1 MAPRLHVGRWRV
13 HSLRYV
19 RNEPTFAGFKIQRR
33 PQGRPVI
40 DSSPPVHY
48 MPPLSSRV
56 RWGTAVAIA
65 FVGGVL
71 LASGKGWTRL
81 GFASDQSVAGIS
93 GPVAPAEGFAPIADR
108 VTPAV
113 VSIQVDLKTR
123 APTAR
128 MRQIPPGSIPPGMQ
142 QFFDFGQPQ
151 PQRPRIQEASGS
163 GFIVTKDGYILT
175 NNHVITAED
184 HTTVADRITVKLL
197 DGRVFNAKVIG
208 HDPLTDVAVL
218 KIDGNNFPTIP
229 LGDDTKEKVGNWVIA
244 IGNPLG
250 VLDFTVTAG
259 IVSAKNRSLPG
270 LLGNDRY
277 AISDLIQTDAAINP
291 GNSGGPL
298 INTSGQVIGI
308 NNAIASET
316 GYYAGYGFAVPI
328 TLAKKVMDDLI
339 AHGHVRFGILGVAIS
354 AVDAD
359 AAAVAK
365 LDHVYGVLVEG
376 FNPDTPD
383 NPARKAGLQEG
394 DVIIS
399 IDGVTADRVST
410 LQRVLRNHAPGETV
424 HLEIVRYGKK
434 MTADVKLAPQPTDSA
449 TSVATAAPAPSAG
462 VAGTKLGVTL
472 APLPPVDQRPKGF
485 PSHGV
490 LITDV
495 VSLGPSFGAGKLSP
509 GMVITEVLFP
519 TPRKQ
524 INSVADMQSVLSNM
538 KAGDYISLNVA
549 QPDGQ
554 GGVVNSVVNI
564 RLGQ

>member
-1 MAPRLHVGRWRV
+1 
-13 HSLRYV
+13 
-19 RNEPTFAGFKIQRR
+19 
-33 PQGRPVI
+33 
-40 DSSPPVHY
+40 

-56 RWGTAVAIA
+56 RWGTAVAMA

-81 GFASDQSVAGIS
+81 GFAQDKSLVSIAPAG
-93 GPVAPAEGFAPIADR
+93 APAEGFSAIADR
-108 VTPAV
+108 ATPAV
-113 VSIQVDLKTR
+113 VSIQVDVKTK
-123 APTAR
+123 APAAR
-128 MRQIPPGSIPPGMQ
+128 IRQNIPPGMIPPGME
-142 QFFDFGQPQ
+142 QFFNFGPQ
-151 PQRPRIQEASGS
+151 QQQRPSVQEASGS

-175 NNHVITAED
+175 NNHVITGMD
-184 HTTVADRITVKLL
+184 HTTVADRISVKLM
-197 DGRVFNAKVIG
+197 DGRVFNAKVVG
-208 HDPLTDVAVL
+208 HDPSTDVAVL
-218 KIDGNNFPTIP
+218 KIDGDNFPTIP
-229 LGDDTKEKVGNWVIA
+229 LGDDTKERVGNWVLA

-270 LLGNDRY
+270 LLGNDKY

-339 AHGHVRFGILGVAIS
+339 AHGHVRFGILGVAITE
-354 AVDAD
+354 VDAD

-365 LDHVYGVLVEG
+365 LDHVYGVLVQG

-399 IDGVTADRVST
+399 ADGQPADRVSS
-410 LQRVLRNHAPGETV
+410 LQRVVRNHAPGEIV
-424 HLEIVRYGKK
+424 KLEYVRYGKK
-434 MTADVKLAPQPTDSA
+434 MTADVKLAPRPADS
-449 TSVATAAPAPSAG
+449 TAAIASSAPASAEG
-462 VAGTKLGVTL
+462 VVGTKLGATL
-472 APLPPVDQRPKGF
+472 APLPPADQRPKGF
-485 PSHGV
+485 PNHGV
-490 LITDV
+490 LVTDV
-495 VSLGPSFGAGKLSP
+495 VSLGPSYGAGKLSP

-519 TPRKQ
+519 TPRKT
-524 INSVADMQSVLSNM
+524 INSVADLQAVLKDL

-554 GGVVNSVVNI
+554 GGAVNSVVNI

>member
-1 MAPRLHVGRWRV
+1 
-13 HSLRYV
+13 
-19 RNEPTFAGFKIQRR
+19 
-33 PQGRPVI
+33 
-40 DSSPPVHY
+40 
-48 MPPLSSRV
+48 MPHFSSRA

-65 FVGGVL
+65 FVGGVA

-81 GFASDQSVAGIS
+81 GFAQDNSVAGIS
-93 GPVAPAEGFAPIADR
+93 GPVAPAQGFAPIADR
-108 VTPAV
+108 ATPAV
-113 VSIQVDLKTR
+113 VSIQVDLKTKPLNSR
-123 APTAR
+123 IRT
-128 MRQIPPGSIPPGMQ
+128 MPPGSIPPGMQ
-142 QFFDFGQPQ
+142 QFFNFGQPQ
-151 PQRPRIQEASGS
+151 PQRPQIQEASGS

-197 DGRVFNAKVIG
+197 DGRVFTAKVVG
-208 HDPLTDVAVL
+208 HDPSTDVAVL

-270 LLGNDRY
+270 LLGNDKY

-308 NNAIASET
+308 NNAIASGT

-339 AHGHVRFGILGVAIS
+339 AHGHVRFGILGVVIS
-354 AVDAD
+354 EVDAD

-365 LDHVYGVLVEG
+365 LDHVYGVLVQG

-383 NPARKAGLQEG
+383 NPARKAGLEEG

-399 IDGVTADRVST
+399 ADGIPADRVST
-410 LQRVLRNHAPGETV
+410 LQRVIRNHAPGETV
-424 HLEIVRYGKK
+424 HLEFIRYGKK
-434 MTADVKLAPQPTDSA
+434 MTADVKLAARPTDSTA
-449 TSVATAAPAPSAG
+449 TVASAAPSPGAS
-462 VAGTKLGVTL
+462 VAGTKLGVSL
-472 APLPPVDQRPKGF
+472 SPLPPVDQRPKGF

-490 LITDV
+490 LVTDV
-495 VSLGPSFGAGKLSP
+495 VSLGPSFGPRKLSP
-509 GMVITEVLFP
+509 GMVITEVLYP
-519 TPRKQ
+519 TPRKPV
-524 INSVADMQSVLSNM
+524 NSIADLQSVLTNM

-549 QPDGQ
+549 QPDGN
-554 GGVVNSVVNI
+554 GGVANSVVNI

>member
-1 MAPRLHVGRWRV
+1 
-13 HSLRYV
+13 
-19 RNEPTFAGFKIQRR
+19 
-33 PQGRPVI
+33 
-40 DSSPPVHY
+40 

-56 RWGTAVAIA
+56 RWGAAVAVA

-81 GFASDQSVAGIS
+81 GFAQSGSSAIAGS
-93 GPVAPAEGFAPIADR
+93 ANVAPADGFADIADR

-113 VSIQVDLKTR
+113 VSIQVDTKTR
-123 APTAR
+123 AMP
-128 MRQIPPGSIPPGMQ
+128 MRIHQQIPPGMIPPGME
-142 QFFDFGQPQ
+142 QFFDFGQPR
-151 PQRPRIQEASGS
+151 QRPSVQEASGS
-163 GFIVTKDGYILT
+163 GFIVSRDGYILT
-175 NNHVITAED
+175 NNHVITGMD
-184 HTTVADRITVKLL
+184 HKTVADKITVKLL

-208 HDPLTDVAVL
+208 NDPTTDVAVL

-229 LGDDTKEKVGNWVIA
+229 LGDDTQARVGEWVLA

-291 GNSGGPL
+291 GNSGGPM
-298 INTSGQVIGI
+298 INTRGEAIGI

-339 AHGHVRFGILGVAIS
+339 AHGHVRFGILGVAITD
-354 AVDAD
+354 VDAD

-365 LDHVYGVLVEG
+365 LDHVYGVLVQG

-383 NPARKAGLQEG
+383 NPARKAGLEEG
-394 DVIIS
+394 DVIICA
-399 IDGVTADRVST
+399 DGHPADRVSS
-410 LQRVLRNHAPGETV
+410 LQRVVRNHAPGEIV
-424 HLEIVRYGKK
+424 HLEFVRYGKK
-434 MTADVKLAPQPTDSA
+434 MTADVKLAPRPTDAS
-449 TSVATAAPAPSAG
+449 TATASAAPSPTNG
-462 VAGTKLGVTL
+462 VAGTKLGATI
-472 APLPPVDQRPKGF
+472 APLPPADQRPAGF

-490 LITDV
+490 LVTDV
-495 VSLGPSFGAGKLSP
+495 VSLGPSYGPGKLAP
-509 GMVITEVLFP
+509 GMVITEVLYP
-519 TPRKQ
+519 TPRRQ
-524 INSVADMQSVLSNM
+524 INSVADLQSVLATL

-549 QPDGQ
+549 TPDGR
-554 GGVVNSVVNI
+554 GGVVNSVANI

>member
-1 MAPRLHVGRWRV
+1 
-13 HSLRYV
+13 
-19 RNEPTFAGFKIQRR
+19 
-33 PQGRPVI
+33 
-40 DSSPPVHY
+40 
-48 MPPLSSRV
+48 MPPISSRV

-81 GFASDQSVAGIS
+81 GFAQDGSSSNVNAMVPGGS
-93 GPVAPAEGFAPIADR
+93 GFADIAAKA
-108 VTPAV
+108 TPAV
-113 VSIQVDLKTR
+113 VSIQVDIKTR
-123 APTAR
+123 APTGRAQQ
-128 MRQIPPGSIPPGMQ
+128 QIPRGMIPPGMQ
-142 QFFDFGQPQ
+142 QFFNFGQPQ
-151 PQRPRIQEASGS
+151 RPAVQEASGS

-175 NNHVITAED
+175 NNHVITGED
-184 HTTVADRITVKLL
+184 HTTVADKITVTLL

-208 HDPLTDVAVL
+208 HDPSTDVAVL

-229 LGDDTKEKVGNWVIA
+229 LGDDTKARVGQWVLA

-270 LLGNDRY
+270 LLGNDKY
-277 AISDLIQTDAAINP
+277 AISDLLQTDAAINP

-298 INTSGQVIGI
+298 INTQGEVIGI

-339 AHGHVRFGILGVAIS
+339 AHGHVRFGILGVVITN
-354 AVDAD
+354 VDAD

-365 LDHVYGVLVEG
+365 LDHIYGVLVEG

-383 NPARKAGLQEG
+383 NPARKAGLEEG

-399 IDGVTADRVST
+399 ADGQPADRVSS
-410 LQRVLRNHAPGETV
+410 LQRVIRNHAPGEIV
-424 HLEIVRYGKK
+424 HLEFVRYGKK
-434 MTADVKLAPQPTDSA
+434 MTADVRLAERPADS
-449 TSVATAAPAPSAG
+449 TGTVASAVTGSSDG
-462 VAGTKLGVTL
+462 VAGTKLGATIS
-472 APLPPVDQRPKGF
+472 PLPSADQRPPGF

-490 LITDV
+490 LVANVT
-495 VSLGPSFGAGKLSP
+495 SLGPSYSKLAP
-509 GMVITEVLFP
+509 GMVITEVLYP
-519 TPRKQ
+519 TPRRA
-524 INSVADMQSVLSNM
+524 INSVADLQSVLSSM

-549 QPDGQ
+549 GPDGN
-554 GGVVNSVVNI
+554 GGVANSVVNI

>member
-1 MAPRLHVGRWRV
+1 
-13 HSLRYV
+13 
-19 RNEPTFAGFKIQRR
+19 
-33 PQGRPVI
+33 
-40 DSSPPVHY
+40 

-81 GFASDQSVAGIS
+81 GFAQDGSSANG
-93 GPVAPAEGFAPIADR
+93 APIAPSAGFASIADKA
-108 VTPAV
+108 TPAV
-113 VSIQVDLKTR
+113 VSIQVDTKSR
-123 APTAR
+123 APAR
-128 MRQIPPGSIPPGMQ
+128 LRGQQIPPGAIPPGMQ

-151 PQRPRIQEASGS
+151 QRPSVQEASGS

-175 NNHVITAED
+175 NNHVITGED
-184 HTTVADRITVKLL
+184 RTTVADRISVKLL
-197 DGRVFNAKVIG
+197 DGRVFTAKVVG
-208 HDPLTDVAVL
+208 HDPSTDVAVL
-218 KIDGNNFPTIP
+218 KIDGSNFPTIP
-229 LGDDTKEKVGNWVIA
+229 LGDDTKARVGDWVIA

-270 LLGNDRY
+270 LLGNDHY
-277 AISDLIQTDAAINP
+277 AISDLLQTDAAINP

-298 INTSGQVIGI
+298 VNTSGEVIGI

-354 AVDAD
+354 EVDAD

-365 LDHVYGVLVEG
+365 LDHVYGVLVQG

-383 NPARKAGLQEG
+383 NPARKAGLEEG

-399 IDGVTADRVST
+399 ADGQPADRVSS
-410 LQRVLRNHAPGETV
+410 LQRVIRNHAPGEIV
-424 HLEIVRYGKK
+424 HLEFVRYGKK
-434 MTADVKLAPQPTDSA
+434 MTADVKLAERPSDSTATVASNSA
-449 TSVATAAPAPSAG
+449 TSTNG
-462 VAGTKLGVTL
+462 VSGTKLGATI
-472 APLPPVDQRPKGF
+472 APLPPVDQRPPGF
-485 PSHGV
+485 PNHGV
-490 LITDV
+490 LVTDV
-495 VSLGPSFGAGKLSP
+495 VSLGPSFGPGKLSP
-509 GMVITEVLFP
+509 GMVITEVLYP
-519 TPRKQ
+519 TPRRA
-524 INSVADMQSVLSNM
+524 INSVADLQSVLNSM

-549 QPDGQ
+549 LPDGK
-554 GGVVNSVVNI
+554 GGVVNSVANI

>member
-1 MAPRLHVGRWRV
+1 
-13 HSLRYV
+13 
-19 RNEPTFAGFKIQRR
+19 
-33 PQGRPVI
+33 
-40 DSSPPVHY
+40 
-48 MPPLSSRV
+48 MPPISSRV

-81 GFASDQSVAGIS
+81 GFAQDGSSSATSAANFPGD
-93 GPVAPAEGFAPIADR
+93 GFAAIADKA
-108 VTPAV
+108 TPAV
-113 VSIQVDLKTR
+113 VSIQVDTKSR
-123 APTAR
+123 APTR
-128 MRQIPPGSIPPGMQ
+128 IRQQVPRGMIPPGME

-151 PQRPRIQEASGS
+151 QRPSVQEASGS

-175 NNHVITAED
+175 NNHVITGED
-184 HTTVADRITVKLL
+184 HTTVADKISVKLL

-208 HDPLTDVAVL
+208 NDPTTDVAVL

-229 LGDDTKEKVGNWVIA
+229 LGDDTKARVGEWVLA

-270 LLGNDRY
+270 LLGNDHY

-298 INTSGQVIGI
+298 VNTRGEVIGI

-328 TLAKKVMDDLI
+328 TLAKKVMDDII

-354 AVDAD
+354 EVDAD

-365 LDHVYGVLVEG
+365 LDHVHGVLVQG

-399 IDGVTADRVST
+399 VDGQPADRMSS
-410 LQRVLRNHAPGETV
+410 LQRVIRNHAPGETV
-424 HLEIVRYGKK
+424 HLEFVRYGKK
-434 MTADVKLAPQPTDSA
+434 MTADVKLAERPADSTA
-449 TSVATAAPAPSAG
+449 SVASVNPASTNG
-462 VAGTKLGVTL
+462 VAGTKLGATI
-472 APLPPVDQRPKGF
+472 APIPPADQRPPGF
-485 PSHGV
+485 PNNGV
-490 LITDV
+490 LVTDV
-495 VSLGPSFGAGKLSP
+495 VSLGPSYGKLSP
-509 GMVITEVLFP
+509 GMVITAVLYP
-519 TPRKQ
+519 TPRRA
-524 INSVADMQSVLSNM
+524 INSVTDLQNVLNSI

-549 QPDGQ
+549 AP
-554 GGVVNSVVNI
+554 GGGGTVQNSVVNI
-564 RLGQ
+564 QLGQ

>member
-1 MAPRLHVGRWRV
+1 
-13 HSLRYV
+13 
-19 RNEPTFAGFKIQRR
+19 
-33 PQGRPVI
+33 
-40 DSSPPVHY
+40 
-48 MPPLSSRV
+48 MPPISPRV
-56 RWGTAVAIA
+56 RWATAVAIA
-65 FVGGVL
+65 FVGGVA

-81 GFASDQSVAGIS
+81 GFAQGSSAAISPVAG
-93 GPVAPAEGFAPIADR
+93 APADGFATIADR

-113 VSIQVDLKTR
+113 VSIQVDTKTKP
-123 APTAR
+123 PTAR
-128 MRQIPPGSIPPGMQ
+128 IRQGIPPGMLPPGME
-142 QFFDFGQPQ
+142 QFFNFGPQ
-151 PQRPRIQEASGS
+151 PTRPSVQEASGS

-175 NNHVITAED
+175 NNHVITGMD
-184 HTTVADRITVKLL
+184 RTTVADRITVKLM
-197 DGRVFNAKVIG
+197 DGRVFSAKVVG
-208 HDPLTDVAVL
+208 HDPSTDVAVL
-218 KIDGNNFPTIP
+218 KIDGNNFPTVP
-229 LGDDTKEKVGNWVIA
+229 LGDDTKERVGNWVIA

-339 AHGHVRFGILGVAIS
+339 AHGEVRFGILGVAITD
-354 AVDAD
+354 VDAD

-365 LDHVYGVLVEG
+365 LDHVYGVLIQG

-394 DVIIS
+394 DVIVS
-399 IDGVTADRVST
+399 ADGQPADRVSS
-410 LQRVLRNHAPGETV
+410 LQRVIRNHAPGETV
-424 HLEIVRYGKK
+424 HLEFVRYGKK
-434 MTADVKLAPQPTDSA
+434 MTADVKLAPRPADSA
-449 TSVATAAPAPSAG
+449 AATASVSPTSTKG
-462 VAGTKLGVTL
+462 VVGTKLGATL
-472 APLPPVDQRPKGF
+472 APLPPADQRPKGF
-485 PSHGV
+485 PDHGV
-490 LITDV
+490 LVTDV
-495 VSLGPSFGAGKLSP
+495 VTLGPSYGPGKLAP
-509 GMVITEVLFP
+509 GMVITDVLYP
-519 TPRKQ
+519 TPRRA
-524 INSVADMQSVLSNM
+524 INSVADLQSVLNSM

-549 QPDGQ
+549 QPDGR
-554 GGVVNSVVNI
+554 GGAASSVVNI

>member
-1 MAPRLHVGRWRV
+1 
-13 HSLRYV
+13 
-19 RNEPTFAGFKIQRR
+19 
-33 PQGRPVI
+33 
-40 DSSPPVHY
+40 
-48 MPPLSSRV
+48 MPHFSSRV
-56 RWGTAVAIA
+56 RWGIAVAIA
-65 FVGGVL
+65 FVGGVA

-81 GFASDQSVAGIS
+81 GFAQDGSTSAAAIAATVPAS
-93 GPVAPAEGFAPIADR
+93 GFSEIADHA
-108 VTPAV
+108 TPAV
-113 VSIQVDLKTR
+113 VSIQVDTKSR
-123 APTAR
+123 APTR
-128 MRQIPPGSIPPGMQ
+128 VRQQVPRGMLPPGME

-151 PQRPRIQEASGS
+151 QRPSVEEASGS

-175 NNHVITAED
+175 NNHVITGSD
-184 HTTVADRITVKLL
+184 HTTVADQIHVKLM

-208 HDPLTDVAVL
+208 HDPSTDVAVL

-229 LGDDTKEKVGNWVIA
+229 LGDDTKAKVGEWVVA

-298 INTSGQVIGI
+298 INTRGEVIGI

-339 AHGHVRFGILGVAIS
+339 AHGHVRFGILGVAITE
-354 AVDAD
+354 VDAD

-365 LDHVYGVLVEG
+365 LDHVYGVLVQG

-399 IDGVTADRVST
+399 ADGQTADRVSS
-410 LQRVLRNHAPGETV
+410 LQRVIRNHAPGETV
-424 HLEIVRYGKK
+424 HLEFVRYGKK
-434 MTADVKLAPQPTDSA
+434 MTADVKLAERPADS
-449 TSVATAAPAPSAG
+449 TSQIASAAPSATKG
-462 VAGTKLGVTL
+462 VAGAKLGATL
-472 APLPPVDQRPKGF
+472 APLPPAGQRPPGF
-485 PSHGV
+485 PDHGV
-490 LITDV
+490 LVTDV
-495 VSLGPSFGAGKLSP
+495 VTLGPSYGVGKLAP
-509 GMVITEVLFP
+509 GMVITEILYP
-519 TPRKQ
+519 TPRRQ
-524 INSVADMQSVLSNM
+524 VNSVADLQAVLNSM
-538 KAGDYISLNVA
+538 KAGDYVSLNVA
-549 QPDGQ
+549 QPDGR
-554 GGVVNSVVNI
+554 GGSVNSVVNI

>member
-1 MAPRLHVGRWRV
+1 
-13 HSLRYV
+13 
-19 RNEPTFAGFKIQRR
+19 
-33 PQGRPVI
+33 
-40 DSSPPVHY
+40 

-81 GFASDQSVAGIS
+81 GFAQDKTSAFSPVAG
-93 GPVAPAEGFAPIADR
+93 APADGFASIADR

-113 VSIQVDLKTR
+113 VSIQVDVKTK
-123 APTAR
+123 APSAR
-128 MRQIPPGSIPPGMQ
+128 IRQNIPPGMLPPGME
-142 QFFDFGQPQ
+142 QFFNFGPQQ
-151 PQRPRIQEASGS
+151 PQRPSVQEASGS

-175 NNHVITAED
+175 NNHVVTGMD
-184 HTTVADRITVKLL
+184 HTTVADRISVKLM
-197 DGRVFNAKVIG
+197 DGRVFNAKVVG
-208 HDPLTDVAVL
+208 HDPTTDVAVL
-218 KIDGNNFPTIP
+218 KIDGSDFPTIP
-229 LGDDTKEKVGNWVIA
+229 LGDDTKARVGEWVLA

-270 LLGNDRY
+270 LLGTDRY
-277 AISDLIQTDAAINP
+277 SISDLIQTDAAINP
-291 GNSGGPL
+291 GNSGGPM
-298 INTSGQVIGI
+298 INTRGEVIGI

-354 AVDAD
+354 EVDAD

-365 LDHVYGVLVEG
+365 LDHVYGVLVQG
-376 FNPDTPD
+376 FNPDTPE

-399 IDGVTADRVST
+399 ADGKPADRVSS
-410 LQRVLRNHAPGETV
+410 LQRVVRNHAPGETIRI
-424 HLEIVRYGKK
+424 EYVRYGKK
-434 MTADVKLAPQPTDSA
+434 MTADVKLAPRPADS
-449 TSVATAAPAPSAG
+449 TAAIASTGPATTNG
-462 VAGTKLGVTL
+462 VVGTKLGATL
-472 APLPPVDQRPKGF
+472 APLPPPDQRPKGF

-490 LITDV
+490 LVTDV
-495 VSLGPSFGAGKLSP
+495 VSLGPSYGAGKLSP
-509 GMVITEVLFP
+509 GMVITEVLYP
-519 TPRKQ
+519 TPRKT
-524 INSVADMQSVLSNM
+524 INSVADLQAVLKSL

-549 QPDGQ
+549 QPDRQ
-554 GGVVNSVVNI
+554 GGAVNSVVNI
-564 RLGQ
+564 RLGE

>member
-1 MAPRLHVGRWRV
+1 
-13 HSLRYV
+13 
-19 RNEPTFAGFKIQRR
+19 
-33 PQGRPVI
+33 
-40 DSSPPVHY
+40 
-48 MPPLSSRV
+48 MPPISSRV

-81 GFASDQSVAGIS
+81 GFAHDSSLVSIS
-93 GPVAPAEGFAPIADR
+93 QPIAPADGFADIADKA
-108 VTPAV
+108 TPAV
-113 VSIQVDLKTR
+113 VSIQVDLKTK
-123 APTAR
+123 APSAR
-128 MRQIPPGSIPPGMQ
+128 IRQGMPQGMPPGMQ
-142 QFFDFGQPQ
+142 QFFNFGPQQ
-151 PQRPRIQEASGS
+151 PQRPSVQEASGS

-175 NNHVITAED
+175 NNHVITGTD
-184 HTTVADRITVKLL
+184 HTTVADKITIKLM
-197 DGRVFNAKVIG
+197 DGRVFQAKVIG
-208 HDPLTDVAVL
+208 HDPSTDIAVL

-229 LGDDTKEKVGNWVIA
+229 LGDDAKERVGNWVIA

-259 IVSAKNRSLPG
+259 IVSAKNRSLPA
-270 LLGNDRY
+270 LLGNDKY

-316 GYYAGYGFAVPI
+316 GYYSGYGFAVPI

-354 AVDAD
+354 DVDAD

-365 LDHVYGVLVEG
+365 LDHVYGVLVQG

-383 NPARKAGLQEG
+383 NPARKAGMEQG

-399 IDGVTADRVST
+399 ADGQPADRVSS
-410 LQRVLRNHAPGETV
+410 LQRVIRNHAPGEIV
-424 HLEIVRYGKK
+424 HLKFVRYGKT
-434 MTADVKLAPQPTDSA
+434 MTADVKLAPLPTDS
-449 TSVATAAPAPSAG
+449 TAAVAAVTPSPTSDG
-462 VAGTKLGVTL
+462 VVRTKLGATL
-472 APLPPVDQRPKGF
+472 SPLPPADQRPKGF

-490 LITDV
+490 LVTDV
-495 VSLGPSFGAGKLSP
+495 VSLGPSYGAGKLSP
-509 GMVITEVLFP
+509 GMVITDVLYP
-519 TPRKQ
+519 TPRKT
-524 INSVADMQSVLSNM
+524 INSVADLNAVLDKM

-549 QPDGQ
+549 VPDGQ
-554 GGVVNSVVNI
+554 GGAATTVVNI

>member
-1 MAPRLHVGRWRV
+1 
-13 HSLRYV
+13 
-19 RNEPTFAGFKIQRR
+19 
-33 PQGRPVI
+33 
-40 DSSPPVHY
+40 
-48 MPPLSSRV
+48 MPPISSRV
-56 RWGTAVAIA
+56 RWGTAVAVA
-65 FVGGVL
+65 FIGGVL

-81 GFASDQSVAGIS
+81 GFAQDGSTPAAIAPG
-93 GPVAPAEGFAPIADR
+93 GAPAAGFSSIADHA
-108 VTPAV
+108 TPAV
-113 VSIQVDLKTR
+113 VSIQVDTKSR
-123 APTAR
+123 APAR
-128 MRQIPPGSIPPGMQ
+128 IRQQIPRGMLPPGME

-151 PQRPRIQEASGS
+151 ARPSVEEASGS

-175 NNHVITAED
+175 NNHVITGAD
-184 HTTVADRITVKLL
+184 HTTVADQIHVKLM
-197 DGRVFNAKVIG
+197 DGRVFPAKVIG
-208 HDPLTDVAVL
+208 HDPSTDVAVL

-229 LGDDTKEKVGNWVIA
+229 LGDDTKAKVGDWVVA

-270 LLGNDRY
+270 LLGSDRY

-298 INTSGQVIGI
+298 VNTRGEVIGI

-339 AHGHVRFGILGVAIS
+339 AHGHVRFGILGVQIS
-354 AVDAD
+354 EVDAD

-365 LDHVYGVLVEG
+365 LDHVYGVLVQG

-399 IDGVTADRVST
+399 ADGQPADRVSS
-410 LQRVLRNHAPGETV
+410 LQRVIRNHAPGETV
-424 HLEIVRYGKK
+424 HLEFIRYGKK
-434 MTADVKLAPQPTDSA
+434 MAVDVKLAPRPADSTA
-449 TSVATAAPAPSAG
+449 ATQTSVNPTSTKG
-462 VAGTKLGVTL
+462 VAGTKLGATI
-472 APLPPVDQRPKGF
+472 APLPPPDQRPAGF
-485 PSHGV
+485 PDHGV
-490 LITDV
+490 LVTDV
-495 VSLGPSFGAGKLSP
+495 VSLGPSYSKLQP
-509 GMVITEVLFP
+509 GSVITEVLYP

-524 INSVADMQSVLSNM
+524 INSVADLQNVLNSM

-549 QPDGQ
+549 LPDGR
-554 GGVVNSVVNI
+554 GGVLNTVVNI

>member
-1 MAPRLHVGRWRV
+1 
-13 HSLRYV
+13 
-19 RNEPTFAGFKIQRR
+19 
-33 PQGRPVI
+33 
-40 DSSPPVHY
+40 

-65 FVGGVL
+65 FVGGVA

-81 GFASDQSVAGIS
+81 GFAQDNSLPTIS

-113 VSIQVDLKTR
+113 VSIQVDVKTK
-123 APTAR
+123 APSAR
-128 MRQIPPGSIPPGMQ
+128 IRQIPPGAIPPGME
-142 QFFDFGQPQ
+142 QFFNFGQPQ
-151 PQRPRIQEASGS
+151 QQRPRIQEASGS

-197 DGRVFNAKVIG
+197 DGRVFNAKVVG
-208 HDPLTDVAVL
+208 HDPSTDVAVL

-270 LLGNDRY
+270 LLGTDRY
-277 AISDLIQTDAAINP
+277 SISDLIQTDAAINP

-354 AVDAD
+354 DVDAD

-365 LDHVYGVLVEG
+365 LDHVYGVLVQG

-399 IDGVTADRVST
+399 ADGKPAYRVSA
-410 LQRVLRNHAPGETV
+410 LQRVIRNHAPGETV
-424 HLEIVRYGKK
+424 HLEFMRYGKK
-434 MTADVKLAPQPTDSA
+434 MSADVKLGTRPTDS
-449 TSVATAAPAPSAG
+449 TNQVAEASPAPTSTA
-462 VAGTKLGVTL
+462 VGTKLGVTL
-472 APLPPVDQRPKGF
+472 SPLPPADQRPKGF
-485 PSHGV
+485 PNHGV
-490 LITDV
+490 LVTDV
-495 VSLGPSFGAGKLSP
+495 VSLGASFGKLAP
-509 GMVITEVLFP
+509 GMVITEILYP
-519 TPRKQ
+519 TPRRPV
-524 INSVADMQSVLSNM
+524 NSVADIQNVLNGM
-538 KAGDYISLNVA
+538 KDGDYISLNVA
-549 QPDGQ
+549 QPDGS
-554 GGVVNSVVNI
+554 GGVANSVVNI
-564 RLGQ
+564 KLGQ

>member
-1 MAPRLHVGRWRV
+1 
-13 HSLRYV
+13 
-19 RNEPTFAGFKIQRR
+19 
-33 PQGRPVI
+33 
-40 DSSPPVHY
+40 
-48 MPPLSSRV
+48 MPPISSRV
-56 RWGTAVAIA
+56 RWGTAVAVA
-65 FVGGVL
+65 FIGGVV

-81 GFASDQSVAGIS
+81 GFAQDGS
-93 GPVAPAEGFAPIADR
+93 APAAIAPGGAPAAGFSSIADHA
-108 VTPAV
+108 TPAV
-113 VSIQVDLKTR
+113 VSIQVDTKSR
-123 APTAR
+123 APTR
-128 MRQIPPGSIPPGMQ
+128 IRQQIPRSMLPPGME

-151 PQRPRIQEASGS
+151 ARPSVEEASGS

-175 NNHVITAED
+175 NNHVITGAD
-184 HTTVADRITVKLL
+184 HTTVADQIHVKLM
-197 DGRVFNAKVIG
+197 DGRVFAAKVIG
-208 HDPLTDVAVL
+208 HDPSTDVAVL
-218 KIDGNNFPTIP
+218 KIDGDNFPTIP
-229 LGDDTKEKVGNWVIA
+229 LGDDTKARVGDWVVA

-270 LLGNDRY
+270 LLGSDRY

-298 INTSGQVIGI
+298 VNTRGEVIGI

-339 AHGHVRFGILGVAIS
+339 AHGHVRFGILGVQIS
-354 AVDAD
+354 EVDAD

-365 LDHVYGVLVEG
+365 LDHVYGVLVQG

-399 IDGVTADRVST
+399 ADGQPADRVSS
-410 LQRVLRNHAPGETV
+410 LQRVIRNHAPGETV
-424 HLEIVRYGKK
+424 HLEYVRYGKK
-434 MTADVKLAPQPTDSA
+434 MTADVKLAPRPADSTATTQASINPTS
-449 TSVATAAPAPSAG
+449 TKG
-462 VAGTKLGVTL
+462 VAGTKLGATI
-472 APLPPVDQRPKGF
+472 APLPPADQRPAGF
-485 PSHGV
+485 PDHGV
-490 LITDV
+490 LVTDV
-495 VSLGPSFGAGKLSP
+495 VSLGPSYSKLQPGA
-509 GMVITEVLFP
+509 VITEVLYP

-524 INSVADMQSVLSNM
+524 INSVADLQGVLNSM

-549 QPDGQ
+549 LPDGR
-554 GGVVNSVVNI
+554 GGVLNTVVNI

>member
-1 MAPRLHVGRWRV
+1 
-13 HSLRYV
+13 
-19 RNEPTFAGFKIQRR
+19 
-33 PQGRPVI
+33 
-40 DSSPPVHY
+40 

-81 GFASDQSVAGIS
+81 GFAQDKSASFA
-93 GPVAPAEGFAPIADR
+93 PVNGAPAAGFTSIADR

-113 VSIQVDLKTR
+113 VSIQVDVKTKAISGR
-123 APTAR
+123 VH
-128 MRQIPPGSIPPGMQ
+128 QGIPPGMLPPGMD
-142 QFFDFGQPQ
+142 QFFNFDPPQ
-151 PQRPRIQEASGS
+151 QRQRPSVQEASGS

-175 NNHVITAED
+175 NNHVITGMD
-184 HTTVADRITVKLL
+184 HTTVADRISVKLM
-197 DGRVFNAKVIG
+197 DGRVFTAKVIG
-208 HDPLTDVAVL
+208 HDPTTDVAVL
-218 KIDGNNFPTIP
+218 KIDGNNFPVIP
-229 LGDDTKEKVGNWVIA
+229 LGDDTKARVGEWVVA

-277 AISDLIQTDAAINP
+277 TISDLIQTDAAINP

-354 AVDAD
+354 EVDAD

-365 LDHVYGVLVEG
+365 LDHVYGVLVQG
-376 FNPDTPD
+376 FEPNTPD
-383 NPARKAGLQEG
+383 NPAHKAGLQEG

-399 IDGVTADRVST
+399 ADGQPADRVSS
-410 LQRVLRNHAPGETV
+410 LQRVIRNHAPGETV
-424 HLEIVRYGKK
+424 RLEYVRYGKK
-434 MTADVKLAPQPTDSA
+434 MTADVKLGEQPADSTAAVA
-449 TSVATAAPAPSAG
+449 TSDSSSVNG
-462 VAGTKLGVTL
+462 VAGTKLGATL
-472 APLPPVDQRPKGF
+472 APLPPADQRPKGF
-485 PSHGV
+485 PNHGILV
-490 LITDV
+490 TDV
-495 VSLGPSFGAGKLSP
+495 ESLGPSYGAGKLAA
-509 GMVITEVLFP
+509 GMVITEVLYP
-519 TPRKQ
+519 TPRKAV
-524 INSVADMQSVLSNM
+524 NSVADLQAILKPL

-549 QPDGQ
+549 QPDGR
-554 GGVVNSVVNI
+554 GGAVNSVVNI
-564 RLGQ
+564 RLGE